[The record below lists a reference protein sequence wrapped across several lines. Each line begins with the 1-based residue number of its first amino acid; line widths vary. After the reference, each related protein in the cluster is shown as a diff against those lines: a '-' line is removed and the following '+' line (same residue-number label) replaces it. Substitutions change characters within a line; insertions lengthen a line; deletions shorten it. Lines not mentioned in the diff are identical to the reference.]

1 MHAIYREKFNAV
13 DLCNR
18 LNLGP
23 DSIQY
28 TIRTPVWYKR
38 YFLAFLAI
46 SVGNAYSAYCA
57 TVRKVPFMDFKIALS
72 EQLLFNPWLED
83 EAGNEDEDD

>member
-28 TIRTPVWYKR
+28 TIRTPVWY
-38 YFLAFLAI
+38 
-46 SVGNAYSAYCA
+46 SVGNAYSAYCT